1 MRAALRD
8 RGPVGELVI
17 LARDAGI
24 ALVVALVV
32 MLVLA
37 LAGAHLDPVLPV
49 SLALAVAAC
58 AWFLRRG
65 VARADPS
72 AAPPLDT
79 DPDAARPDGRDLRVR
94 RLEASA
100 YSAQPARKITA
111 RAIGQALG
119 EIAAER
125 EHREDAPPLSEPL
138 RRLIAESAQEDH
150 DAHPVAP
157 IDRATLHRYLREL
170 AVAPPAPIASPPE
183 QAPQTSR
190 TPPSAP
196 TPTEESRP

>member
-17 LARDAGI
+17 LVRDTGI
-24 ALVVALVV
+24 ALAVALVV

-58 AWFLRRG
+58 SWFLRRG
-65 VARADPS
+65 IARADAS

-79 DPDAARPDGRDLRVR
+79 DPDAARLDGRDLRVR
-94 RLEASA
+94 RLEAAA

-138 RRLIAESAQEDH
+138 RRLIAESAHEDH

-170 AVAPPAPIASPPE
+170 AVAPPAPIA
-183 QAPQTSR
+183 APTGR
-190 TPPSAP
+190 TPHPAP